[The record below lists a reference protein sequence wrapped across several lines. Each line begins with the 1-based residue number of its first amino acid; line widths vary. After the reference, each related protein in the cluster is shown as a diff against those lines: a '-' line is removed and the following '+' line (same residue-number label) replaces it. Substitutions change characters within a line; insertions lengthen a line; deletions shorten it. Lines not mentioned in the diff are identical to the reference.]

1 MSLSEK
7 ENKEL
12 FAYLDSI
19 DKSLFEILA
28 QTKRTNLLLSCAFIF
43 FGMPVLAGFFIWLFV
58 FSGI

>member
-12 FAYLDSI
+12 FAYLDSL

-28 QTKRTNLLLSCAFIF
+28 QIKTTNLLLFIF
-43 FGMPVLAGFFIWLFV
+43 FGIPVLVGLFIWIFAY
-58 FSGI
+58 SGL